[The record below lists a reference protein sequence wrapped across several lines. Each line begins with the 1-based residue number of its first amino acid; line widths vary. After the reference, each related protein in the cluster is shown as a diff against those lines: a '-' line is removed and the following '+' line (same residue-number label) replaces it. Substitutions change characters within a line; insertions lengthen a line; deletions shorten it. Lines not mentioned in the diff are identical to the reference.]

1 MAVTKCGILR
11 LARSAIPEALAE
23 DYMKR
28 RDFIGRE
35 IPPILLALIW
45 FVLGLLVTTTLAQA
59 EDMASMISQ
68 YRRAHGLSGVSTD
81 ARLTGIAERQARAMA
96 GSGVMGHGVAGPFA
110 ARIAGANAG
119 LAGENI
125 AAGTKSFAETFRLW
139 RSSAGHN
146 ANLLLPGATRV
157 GIAVAYGGQTR
168 NKAFWAME
176 IAGAAENRRLRRR
189 P

>member
-1 MAVTKCGILR
+1 
-11 LARSAIPEALAE
+11 
-23 DYMKR
+23 
-28 RDFIGRE
+28 
-35 IPPILLALIW
+35 
-45 FVLGLLVTTTLAQA
+45 
-59 EDMASMISQ
+59 
-68 YRRAHGLSGVSTD
+68 
-81 ARLTGIAERQARAMA
+81 LTGIAERQARAMA
-96 GSGVMGHGVAGPFA
+96 TSGVMGHGVAGAFA

-125 AAGTKSFAETFRLW
+125 AAGTKSFAETLRLW
-139 RSSAGHN
+139 KSSAGHN

-157 GIAVAYGGQTR
+157 GIAVAYSGQTR

>member
-1 MAVTKCGILR
+1 MA
-11 LARSAIPEALAE
+11 
-23 DYMKR
+23 M
-28 RDFIGRE
+28 
-35 IPPILLALIW
+35 
-45 FVLGLLVTTTLAQA
+45 
-59 EDMASMISQ
+59 
-68 YRRAHGLSGVSTD
+68 
-81 ARLTGIAERQARAMA
+81 
-96 GSGVMGHGVAGPFA
+96 SGVMGHGVAGAFA